1 MPASSYPKLSVAKT
15 VREWWVEN
23 AARYG
28 FWPTLKMF
36 VSEMSYFLHDSTP
49 ARQRQRYGDIDY
61 DWEHRVDTTSATVGF
76 RDRLIGTFHSLYQA
90 TEESSFREMM
100 QALPI
105 DFRQF
110 TFIDLGSGKGRT
122 LLMAS
127 PYPFQQIIG
136 VELLPALNHIAEENI
151 RAYRSDSQQCFAIR
165 SMCVNARDFAFP
177 NEPIVLY
184 LFNPFPV
191 STLEHVIA
199 NLEKSVRETPRSVFV
214 IYHNPL
220 LEVVL
225 ANCPVLTKL
234 SAMRDCVI
242 YEYRPA

>member
-1 MPASSYPKLSVAKT
+1 
-15 VREWWVEN
+15 
-23 AARYG
+23 
-28 FWPTLKMF
+28 MF
-36 VSEMSYFLHDSTP
+36 ASEMSYFLHDSTP

-100 QALPI
+100 HALPI
-105 DFRQF
+105 DFREF

-127 PYPFQQIIG
+127 HYPFQRIIG
-136 VELLPALNHIAEENI
+136 VELLPALNHVAQENI
-151 RAYRSDSQQCFAIR
+151 RAYHSDSQRCFAIT
-165 SMCVNARDFAFP
+165 SMCANARDFAFP
-177 NEPIVLY
+177 NAPMVLY

-191 STLEHVIA
+191 STLEDVIA
-199 NLEKSVRETPRSVFV
+199 NLEKSVCEAPRSVYV

-225 ANCPVLTKL
+225 ANCPVLTKV

-242 YEYRPA
+242 YAHGPS